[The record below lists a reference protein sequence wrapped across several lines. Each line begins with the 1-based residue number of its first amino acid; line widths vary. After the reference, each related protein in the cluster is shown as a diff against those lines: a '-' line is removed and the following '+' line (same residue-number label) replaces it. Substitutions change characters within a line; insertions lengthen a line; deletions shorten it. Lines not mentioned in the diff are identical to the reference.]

1 MKKTTYEFIIKIGR
15 LCVKKPT
22 IYLPED
28 FDPGT
33 PSIFLCNHAKN
44 YGPVIAVTRFPAAF
58 RPWCHSGVVHY
69 DESFEYIRNG
79 FFMERLKLNEKI
91 AGFFA
96 RLINKPLLALVHM
109 NRPITAY
116 HDISKCLKT
125 INMGTQSL
133 LSGENQL
140 IFSNV
145 PIRKGGRLNPD
156 FDFMKGYQLVIKKA
170 MKNGMIPKVY
180 PVSINKDKATVSI
193 GSPISPDPHAEWE
206 MEKRRINDY
215 IVRKVKLGYL
225 YPQRTLE
232 VVSAPTIYTEHRK
245 KIS

>member
-1 MKKTTYEFIIKIGR
+1 MKKKTYEFFINIGR
-15 LCVKKPT
+15 LCFKKPT

-28 FDPGT
+28 FDAST

-44 YGPVIAVTRFPAAF
+44 YGPVITITRFPVTF
-58 RPWCHSGVVHY
+58 RPWCHSGVVHSN
-69 DESFEYIRNG
+69 ESFEYIRNG
-79 FFMERLKLNEKI
+79 FFMERLKLNKKI

-133 LSGENQL
+133 LNGENQL

-145 PIRKGGRLNPD
+145 PIRKGGTLNPD
-156 FDFMKGYQLVIKKA
+156 FDFMKGYLLVIKKA
-170 MKNGMIPKVY
+170 MKNGVIPKIY
-180 PVSINKDKATVSI
+180 PVSINKQKATISI
-193 GSPISPDPHAEWE
+193 GDPISPDPQVDWN
-206 MEKRRINDY
+206 MEKRRINAY
-215 IVRKVKLGYL
+215 LVRKVKLGYV
-225 YPQRTLE
+225 YPARTLE
-232 VVSAPTIYTEHRK
+232 VVNSPTIYTEAKR